1 MIEKMHDKTNGPVFK
16 VIFALV
22 SLSFVLGGIGGTLM
36 ATDTSA
42 VKVNGEEIS
51 QQQFNNAKSRQQN
64 ILNQQLGEKF
74 WDSMDNPVY
83 AKQFH
88 DSIINGLVDDELL
101 RQYAQELKLGISA
114 EQIKA
119 EIVNSPAF
127 QQDGKFNNALYQQ
140 NLRNNGIT
148 ADGYAAIVG
157 QGMLFSQIQE
167 GILGSQFSV
176 PAQQAL
182 LAKLLLQKRQ
192 VRLATFPI
200 QNEAAKQSAT
210 GQELQTYYEA
220 NKNAF
225 INPEKLTVEYV
236 TLSPADL
243 AAKMKVSDA
252 QIEDYYH
259 RHKAQ
264 FGVQGESHIA
274 HIQVADE
281 ATANR
286 VMQAVNNGEDF
297 ATLAKTYSQDKISAA
312 QGGDL
317 GWAKTGTFPKAFED
331 VAAALQIGQVSQPVK
346 VDGNFHIIKV
356 FARKAENVEPLE
368 KVRGAVETAIRNDAI
383 NDEAVITD
391 YANAVREMTNTAF
404 ENSGSLEKAAEVAG
418 VSLHKTE
425 SFSRENVPEA
435 LQHDAA
441 IKALFSGDL
450 KQSGQNSEAI
460 EIGDHANPKTLFV
473 RVTDYQAEQ
482 PQTFEQAKQAV
493 ENAVKFE
500 KAEKVLL
507 AKAQEDV
514 KALQAGE
521 TPSLAFAAPRELV
534 FASAQQ
540 QDPLLAR
547 TVFQMAKPTDK
558 ATYYTARN
566 VHGDV
571 IVIALDKVT
580 DGDVAEFTPY
590 AAQFAQVDQQVLRQ
604 DFLRDLRERA
614 KIEVNP
620 DFIKQLEGDNQP

>member
-42 VKVNGEEIS
+42 VKVNEEEIS
-51 QQQFNNAKSRQQN
+51 QQQFNNAKSLQQN

-74 WDSMDNPVY
+74 WDSMDNPLY

-167 GILGSQFSV
+167 GILGSHFSV

-200 QNEAAKQSAT
+200 QDEVAKQSAT

-220 NKNAF
+220 NKNVF

-281 ATANR
+281 ATANS

-331 VAAALQIGQVSQPVK
+331 AAAALQIGQVGQPVK

-356 FARKAENVEPLE
+356 LERKDESNIPLE
-368 KVRGAVETAIRNDAI
+368 QVKNQIETAIRNDA
-383 NDEAVITD
+383 VLTD
-391 YANAVREMTNTAF
+391 YANAVHEMTNTAF
-404 ENSGSLEKAAEVAG
+404 ENSGSLEKVAEAAG

-425 SFSRENVPEA
+425 SFTRENVPEA

-500 KAEKVLL
+500 KAEKALL
-507 AKAQEDV
+507 AKAQDNV

-540 QDPLLAR
+540 QEPVLAR

-558 ATYYTARN
+558 ATYHTARN

-604 DFLRDLRERA
+604 DFLQDLRERA